1 MAVAQ
6 PSREFTPIDPE
17 RNLANKRL
25 VQAAQQD
32 ITQAPLEQLGEAIA
46 AAYHEDADFRA
57 THPVNDVVGRAAIQS
72 EFWGPLRRAL
82 PDVERRESI
91 LAGGVYQGRELVACH
106 GQYLGTFVA
115 DWFGIPATGQPLIA
129 RYCEAHELV
138 EGRIVRSW
146 THLDYLD
153 IMRQAGYW
161 PLAPSL
167 GQEGAWLGPM
177 TNDGVILTAQ
187 DEAVSRRCF
196 DLVMAM
202 QAALGYFSGEAPTRA
217 GLDEMVQA
225 RFWHPNFMWYGPS
238 GIGSTRGLSG
248 FEDFH
253 QIPFLVAFPDRGKRR
268 SEVRRSSENPYGGHF
283 IRIGDGDYAVTGGW
297 GHKIATHTGGEWLGL
312 APTGQPVTMRVMD
325 FYRCE
330 LAEDGAGSRDSICEN
345 WVPIDIPHILFQ
357 LGVDVFGRM
366 RHQFRQTGAI
376 SASEFLV
383 GG

>member
-1 MAVAQ
+1 MTVAQ
-6 PSREFTPIDPE
+6 PSREFTPIGQE
-17 RNLANKRL
+17 RNLANKRR

-57 THPVNDVVGRAAIQS
+57 THPVNHVVGRAAIQR
-72 EFWGPLRRAL
+72 EFWGHLRRAL

-91 LAGGVYQGRELVACH
+91 LAGGVYQGREMIACH

-167 GQEGAWLGPM
+167 GQEGAWLGPL

-217 GLDEMVQA
+217 VLDEMVQA

-238 GIGSTRGLSG
+238 GIGSTRGLAG

-312 APTGQPVTMRVMD
+312 APTGRPVTMRVMD